1 MSFSA
6 VPREARSFSSHDIWG
21 LGFKG
26 AVFLEEED
34 GTVGGMELAA
44 ITVDV
49 AEVEEANVET
59 GRFVDPDGKDS
70 ITDSQGGGLGLFRTS
85 LRALLSTATI
95 GANCWSDTLVGFTT
109 TLAAVSGLEVVFD
122 VIFCG
127 CGSMAWK
134 PRDLNPGGN
143 VVIAALDGMAEAGM
157 GTSLDSL
164 GRAIGMW
171 ILRFTVIGRFRPFTT
186 SSVKGMA
193 DWIVVEA
200 GGSEKMSFSSVF
212 QAELVLLIGEL
223 FFSGVKVL
231 RTDFWG
237 VGGENIRL
245 RT

>member
-1 MSFSA
+1 
-6 VPREARSFSSHDIWG
+6 
-21 LGFKG
+21 
-26 AVFLEEED
+26 LEEEV
-34 GTVGGMELAA
+34 GTASELAA
-44 ITVDV
+44 TIVDV

-59 GRFVDPDGKDS
+59 GGFEDGKDS
-70 ITDSQGGGLGLFRTS
+70 SMDSDGGGLGLFRTS

-143 VVIAALDGMAEAGM
+143 VVMAALDGMAEAGM

-200 GGSEKMSFSSVF
+200 GGSEKISFSSVF

-245 RT
+245 RTWPGDGMATISEFSLSPVASV